1 MQRVA
6 TFSRIV
12 GNGNVEVI
20 MNGMVNEEIKRQ
32 QEELTREKE
41 WSNMIAEQRNELLK
55 EKYKPKHKSIWYHTR
70 EIIYYI
76 LACALCICEDLKL
89 IEYIGDKKV
98 R

>member
-1 MQRVA
+1 
-6 TFSRIV
+6 
-12 GNGNVEVI
+12 
-20 MNGMVNEEIKRQ
+20 
-32 QEELTREKE
+32 
-41 WSNMIAEQRNELLK
+41 MIAEQRNELLK
-55 EKYKPKHKSIWYHTR
+55 EKYKPKHKSIWHHTR

>member
-32 QEELTREKE
+32 QEELTRERE

-55 EKYKPKHKSIWYHTR
+55 EKYKPKHKSIWCHTR

-76 LACALCICEDLKL
+76 LTCALCICEDLKL
-89 IEYIGDKKV
+89 IEYIDDKKV

>member
-32 QEELTREKE
+32 QEELTRE
-41 WSNMIAEQRNELLK
+41 
-55 EKYKPKHKSIWYHTR
+55 R
-70 EIIYYI
+70 E
-76 LACALCICEDLKL
+76 
-89 IEYIGDKKV
+89 
-98 R
+98 